1 MFLREK
7 IPDGSKYLY
16 DRSTLKG
23 HAKNVILPNDETELR
38 EGIRYSSKGNT
49 KVTISGTRMG
59 AFGGAVPTGGD
70 IMSMERMYG
79 VIGAGK
85 DENGVYLRVLP
96 NTTVS
101 LFNNAIASG
110 KVLGIDG
117 EDVPDM
123 SGMQFPVKADVSQ
136 SIGGCVATN
145 RSGIREYVRRIK
157 VVFSDSTFTTITRG
171 EYIADGRRM
180 GFPAGRNYFCFD
192 LPDYDSDDSFGP
204 KFSENMDLIDLFIGS
219 EGIFCIITEADIY
232 LSSDV
237 KESEVIECG
246 KTTNGM
252 IKERYGQE
260 AEDAVK
266 RIKSILDT
274 NYILNIGN
282 LL

>member
-1 MFLREK
+1 
-7 IPDGSKYLY
+7 
-16 DRSTLKG
+16 
-23 HAKNVILPNDETELR
+23 
-38 EGIRYSSKGNT
+38 
-49 KVTISGTRMG
+49 
-59 AFGGAVPTGGD
+59 
-70 IMSMERMYG
+70 
-79 VIGAGK
+79 
-85 DENGVYLRVLP
+85 
-96 NTTVS
+96 
-101 LFNNAIASG
+101 
-110 KVLGIDG
+110 
-117 EDVPDM
+117 
-123 SGMQFPVKADVSQ
+123 
-136 SIGGCVATN
+136 
-145 RSGIREYVRRIK
+145 
-157 VVFSDSTFTTITRG
+157 
-171 EYIADGRRM
+171 M

>member
-1 MFLREK
+1 MFLRER

-16 DRSTLKG
+16 DRSTFKG
-23 HAKNVILPNDETELR
+23 HARNVILPNDETELR

-70 IMSMERMYG
+70 VMSMERMYG

-85 DENGVYLRVLP
+85 DENGIFLRVLP

-101 LFNNAIASG
+101 LFNNAISSG
-110 KVLGIDG
+110 KVPGLD
-117 EDVPDM
+117 DCSVPDM
-123 SGMQFPVKADVSQ
+123 TGLVFPVKADVNQ
-136 SIGGCVATN
+136 SVGGCVSVN

-157 VVFSDSTFTTITRG
+157 VVFSDSTFMTIQRG

-180 GFPAGRNYFCFD
+180 CFPSGRNYFSFD
-192 LPDYDSDDSFGP
+192 LPEYDSDDSFGP
-204 KFSENMDLIDLFIGS
+204 KISENMDLIDLIIGS

-232 LSSDV
+232 LSADV
-237 KESEVIECG
+237 KESSVQECG
-246 KTTNGM
+246 KTTNGL
-252 IKERYGQE
+252 IRERYGQE
-260 AEDAVK
+260 AEDSVR
-266 RIKSILDT
+266 RIKEILDT